1 MLADSVRA
9 PLLNFSVGPTL
20 LVLVLL
26 LVLMLML
33 LLFLISP
40 GVAFAE
46 GVDITLFYQNFA
58 FGR

>member
-20 LVLVLL
+20 LVLV